1 MTSDNK
7 SPTNNASAD
16 YDTCRIYFQG
26 QGPCLVTR
34 TAINKC
40 PILAARIAAK
50 PFFSISRDTIDVK
63 EIPYDVGAAVI
74 HFLDTGRYR
83 ILDPKLDSHDEKLC
97 SDLGTAFRVYAAA
110 TMLELIG
117 LKNAV
122 NNAMAILEDMMDLG
136 MVARSLKETGLNLEE
151 YPTLAMHLHSYIQI
165 SEDVSSKEE
174 MTSIIA
180 KLGFPASVDIDSFQS
195 CLVSKGSLVEEGNT
209 KVDAVSKPKTTPEP
223 SPEPKPAPE
232 LSCSK
237 DKNNIVTTVTQSAS
251 EEDLPETP
259 APKTTAIKTWMSL
272 LPKVGL
278 TKAFRLKKAVL
289 EGPIELEDRAKP
301 VDEIMMPAQGL
312 SEESMVSARKLALS
326 SVGQDSEEGDISL
339 QEVTFQA
346 PPPG

>member
-16 YDTCRIYFQG
+16 MDSCRIYFQG

-34 TAINKC
+34 TAINRC

-50 PFFSISRDTIDVK
+50 PFFSNSRDTIDVE

-74 HFLDTGRYR
+74 HFLDTGKYR
-83 ILDPKLDSHDEKLC
+83 ILDPKLDSHDERLC

-122 NNAMAILEDMMDLG
+122 NNAMANLEDMMDLG

-151 YPTLAMHLHSYIQI
+151 YPTLAMHIYSYIQI
-165 SEDVSSKEE
+165 SEDISSKEE
-174 MTSIIA
+174 MTSMIA

-195 CLVSKGSLVEEGNT
+195 CLVSKESPVEEGNA
-209 KVDAVSKPKTTPEP
+209 KVDAASKPETTPEP

-232 LSCSK
+232 QSCSK
-237 DKNNIVTTVTQSAS
+237 DKNNTVTTIARSAPRKTCRRR
-251 EEDLPETP
+251 LPR
-259 APKTTAIKTWMSL
+259 KQ
-272 LPKVGL
+272 LPQKRGW
-278 TKAFRLKKAVL
+278 AFRLKKAVP
-289 EGPIELEDRAKP
+289 EGPIELEDRTMP

-312 SEESMVSARKLALS
+312 SEEFMVSARKLALL

-346 PPPG
+346 HPQVIKDL